1 MDFSVTTMDK
11 FKIVELAGKID
22 WENARNL
29 DQKIS
34 ALIEEGFHHIV
45 FNLNNVT
52 FICSGGIGALVYNL
66 NKIKKLNG
74 AIYLISS
81 NDYINF
87 ITETLKFDIIFDGF
101 LFADFNTFCKEVIN
115 KDG

>member
-11 FKIVELAGKID
+11 FKIVKLAGKID

-45 FNLNNVT
+45 FNLDNVT

-74 AIYLISS
+74 AMYLVSS
-81 NDYINF
+81 NEYINF
-87 ITETLKFDIIFDGF
+87 ITETLKFDIIFDGYIF
-101 LFADFNTFCKEVIN
+101 DTLDTFCKEVIK
-115 KDG
+115 KDN